1 MLRSKWVANVPF
13 CGEQRKGEGAMR
25 PFEGI
30 RVIDVT
36 HVLAGPFAAYQL
48 ALLGADVIKVDDPN
62 EPDQSRES
70 GADHA
75 LNRAMMGTGFLTQG
89 SNKRAIALNLKTE
102 GGREALKRLV
112 TDWADVLVENYRPG
126 AFTALGLG
134 YEDLSQLN
142 PALVYAS
149 MTAFGQQ
156 GPRATQT
163 AYDHT
168 IQATSGIT
176 ASTGTET
183 SGPIKAGAPMIDY
196 ATGTMGAFAISAA
209 LYQRLRT
216 GQGQYIDL
224 AMFDVAMILQGS
236 PITDFL
242 HSGHHPR
249 RAGNKMRF
257 AASSAYQTKD
267 GIVQLAARTARQHRR
282 FYEAIGEPEEAK
294 RSSLE
299 ERYARHEEKLAAVAE
314 KMKEKTAEEWETY
327 FQSRHIPA
335 TRVRELREA
344 LADPHLESRG
354 VLHRHESVPGVDKP
368 VTVPLA
374 AFKFAH
380 DGPSIE
386 RPPARVGEHTDE
398 VLAGVGY
405 TTEEIAALRRSGA
418 IA

>member
-1 MLRSKWVANVPF
+1 
-13 CGEQRKGEGAMR
+13 MR

-30 RVIDVT
+30 KIVDCT

-48 ALLGADVIKVDDPN
+48 AVLGADVIKVDDPN

-70 GADHA
+70 GADHE
-75 LNRAMMGTGFLTQG
+75 LNRAGMGTGFLTQG
-89 SNKRAIALNLKTE
+89 GNKRAIALNLKTE
-102 GGREALKRLV
+102 GGRDALKRLV
-112 TDWADVLVENYRPG
+112 ADWADVLVENYRPG
-126 AFTALGLG
+126 AFRALGLG
-134 YEDLSQLN
+134 YEDLSRLN
-142 PALVYAS
+142 PKLIYAS
-149 MTAFGQQ
+149 MTAFGQT
-156 GPRATQT
+156 GPRTGQT
-163 AYDHT
+163 AYDHA

-209 LYQRLRT
+209 LFQRMRT
-216 GQGQYIDL
+216 GRGQYIDL

-236 PITDFL
+236 HITDYL

-257 AASSAYQTKD
+257 AASSAFPTKD
-267 GIVQLAARTARQHRR
+267 GIVQLAASNGRQHRR
-282 FYEAIGEPEEAK
+282 FYEAIGDSEEAK

-299 ERYARHEEKLAAVAE
+299 ERYARYDEKLAAVTE
-314 KMKEKTAEEWETY
+314 KMKERTADEWETY
-327 FQSRHIPA
+327 LQSRHVPA

-344 LADPHLESRG
+344 LADPQVASRR
-354 VLHRHESVPGVDKP
+354 VLHRHEAVPGVDRP

-374 AFKFAH
+374 AFMFEH
-380 DGPSIE
+380 DGPSLE

-398 VLAGVGY
+398 VLAALGY
-405 TTEEIAALRRSGA
+405 TAEQIAALRRGGSVA
-418 IA
+418 

>member
-1 MLRSKWVANVPF
+1 
-13 CGEQRKGEGAMR
+13 MR

-30 RVIDVT
+30 KILDCT

-48 ALLGADVIKVDDPN
+48 AVLGADVIKVDDPN

-75 LNRAMMGTGFLTQG
+75 LNTAMMGTGFLTQG

-112 TDWADVLVENYRPG
+112 TDWADVMVENYRPG
-126 AFTALGLG
+126 AFKALGLG
-134 YEDLSQLN
+134 YEDLAELN
-142 PALVYAS
+142 PRLIYAS
-149 MTAFGQQ
+149 MTAFGQK
-156 GPRATQT
+156 GPRGTQT
-163 AYDHT
+163 AYDHA

-236 PITDFL
+236 HITDFL

-267 GIVQLAARTARQHRR
+267 GIVQLAASNARQHRR
-282 FYEAIGEPEEAK
+282 FYEAIGDPEEAK

-299 ERYARHEEKLAAVAE
+299 ERYARYQEKLAAVAE

-354 VLHRHESVPGVDKP
+354 VLHRHEKAPGVDKP
-368 VTVPLA
+368 LTVPLA
-374 AFKFAH
+374 AFTFAH

-398 VLAGVGY
+398 VLSAVGY
-405 TTEEIAALRRSGA
+405 TAEQIAALRRSGA

>member
-1 MLRSKWVANVPF
+1 
-13 CGEQRKGEGAMR
+13 MR

-30 RVIDVT
+30 KILDCT

-48 ALLGADVIKVDDPN
+48 AVLGADVIKVDDPN
-62 EPDQSRES
+62 EPDQSRET

-75 LNRAMMGTGFLTQG
+75 LNKRMMGTGFLTQG

-112 TDWADVLVENYRPG
+112 AGWADVLVENYRPG
-126 AFTALGLG
+126 AFKALGLG
-134 YEDLSQLN
+134 YEELSRLN
-142 PALVYAS
+142 PTLIYAS
-149 MTAFGQQ
+149 MTAFGQE
-156 GPRATQT
+156 GPRSTQT
-163 AYDHT
+163 AYDHA

-209 LYQRLRT
+209 LFQRMRT
-216 GQGQYIDL
+216 GAGQYIDL

-236 PITDFL
+236 QITDFL
-242 HSGHHPR
+242 HSGHHPK

-257 AASSAYQTKD
+257 AASSAFPTKD
-267 GIVQLAARTARQHRR
+267 GLVQLAASNARQHRR
-282 FYEAIGEPEEAK
+282 FYEAIGDQDEAK
-294 RSSLE
+294 RSSLD
-299 ERYARHEEKLAAVAE
+299 ERYARYDEKLAKVAE
-314 KMKEKTAEEWETY
+314 TMKEKTADEWEAY
-327 FQSRHIPA
+327 FQSRHVPA

-354 VLHRHESVPGVDKP
+354 VLHRHEKVPGVDAEI
-368 VTVPLA
+368 TVPMA

-386 RPPARVGEHTDE
+386 RPPATVGEHTDE
-398 VLAGVGY
+398 VLTAVGY
-405 TTEEIAALRRSGA
+405 DADQIAALRKTGA

>member
-1 MLRSKWVANVPF
+1 
-13 CGEQRKGEGAMR
+13 MR

-30 RVIDVT
+30 KIIDCT

-48 ALLGADVIKVDDPN
+48 AVLGADVIKVDDPN

-75 LNRAMMGTGFLTQG
+75 LNKAMMGTGFLTQG
-89 SNKRAIALNLKTE
+89 SNKRAIALNLKTD
-102 GGREALKRLV
+102 GGRDALKRLA
-112 TDWADVLVENYRPG
+112 TEWADVLVENYRPG
-126 AFTALGLG
+126 AFKALGLG
-134 YEDLSQLN
+134 YEHLSTLN
-142 PALVYAS
+142 PKLIYAS
-149 MTAFGQQ
+149 MTAFGQN

-163 AYDHT
+163 AYDHA

-209 LYQRLRT
+209 LFQRMRT
-216 GQGQYIDL
+216 GTGQYIDL

-236 PITDFL
+236 HITDFL
-242 HSGHHPR
+242 HSGHHPK

-257 AASSAYQTKD
+257 ASTSAYHTKD
-267 GIVQLAARTARQHRR
+267 GIVQLAASNARQHRR
-282 FYEAIGEPEEAK
+282 FYEAIGDTDEAK

-299 ERYARHEEKLAAVAE
+299 ERYARDDEKAAKVAE
-314 KMKEKTAEEWETY
+314 KMKEKTADEWEAF
-327 FQSRHIPA
+327 FQARHIPA

-344 LADPHLESRG
+344 LADPHLDSRG
-354 VLHRHESVPGVDKP
+354 VLHRHDKVPGVGMEI
-368 VTVPLA
+368 TVPLA
-374 AFKFAH
+374 AFTFAH

-386 RPPARVGEHTDE
+386 RPPAGVGEHTDE
-398 VLAGVGY
+398 VLTALGY
-405 TTEEIAALRRSGA
+405 TTDQLAALRRSGA
-418 IA
+418 IR